1 MATLSTDIAQTL
13 DITARRGDTCQFKIN
28 FKNAAGTAP
37 IDTTGYTFL
46 MEIRPNNLSDV
57 ANNALTTAGAN
68 NSVPTTGVVMFT
80 ILASS
85 MRDLP
90 GGEYVYDIQAR
101 KDEATS
107 NTWVTG
113 DFIVEEDVSVEG
125 PGQL

>member
-13 DITARRGDTCQFKIN
+13 DITVRRGDTCQFKIN

-37 IDTTGYTFL
+37 IDTTGYSFL

-57 ANNALTTAGAN
+57 ANNALATAGVN
-68 NSVPTTGVVMFT
+68 NTVPTTGVVLFT
-80 ILASS
+80 VFAST

-101 KDEATS
+101 KDPVTS

-113 DFIVEEDVSVEG
+113 DFIVEEDVSVEASG
-125 PGQL
+125 S